1 MSLLCSYGI
10 TPYVSFFIS
19 SKNVVVCQDLA
30 SVLIQSLLALVSPL
44 PAVSELMRGRFLQ
57 DLRITKVFNLRVSGS
72 RNSNST
78 M

>member
-1 MSLLCSYGI
+1 MPC
-10 TPYVSFFIS
+10 VSFFIS
-19 SKNVVVCQDLA
+19 SKNLVVRQDLA
-30 SVLIQSLLALVSPL
+30 SVLIRSLLALVSPL
-44 PAVSELMRGRFLQ
+44 PTVSELMRGRFLQ